1 MNSIEE
7 ELSKKIIEFDKNFI
21 ANHKVE
27 RQKLDWFIIFY
38 LKFEFTLQY
47 VGKILINSFY
57 KKLKKAFII

>member
-27 RQKLDWFIIFY
+27 RQKLD
-38 LKFEFTLQY
+38 
-47 VGKILINSFY
+47 
-57 KKLKKAFII
+57 